1 MKTTHTG
8 RLLTI
13 YRMVL
18 GLNVRVCLLT
28 PTFGCAPN
36 WHSFNERE
44 REREKILRGKK
55 ATKRGSDAFMFF
67 DDSIS
72 MLRWKTLD
80 TTVCV
85 KAIRQHHKKKKKKT
99 LFLNLFWFDIY
110 FSQVS
115 IDIDVPRDFESLF
128 ISYVDGK
135 KNTGERLQSRT
146 KSGEE
151 DKNRGEPD

>member
-18 GLNVRVCLLT
+18 GLNACLLT
-28 PTFGCAPN
+28 PPHTFCYAPN
-36 WHSFNERE
+36 WYSFNERE
-44 REREKILRGKK
+44 KEKTLREKTRLKEAVMR
-55 ATKRGSDAFMFF
+55 SCFF

-85 KAIRQHHKKKKKKT
+85 KAIRQHHKKKKKT

-110 FSQVS
+110 
-115 IDIDVPRDFESLF
+115 ISLKYQSTSMCRE
-128 ISYVDGK
+128 ILKVCLLVMSMG